1 MPFRASRCV
10 DLGGCKTQGPL
21 SEGECEP
28 DKSVTLGV
36 DGQVPAVSLALAVT
50 HGALCLQR
58 QCASYRRG
66 RGYFNMIE
74 FIIDPKGSIRS
85 EPFKDYFT
93 RRKNDAD
100 RNPANAADSAYVLV
114 AHQVKYT

>member
-1 MPFRASRCV
+1 
-10 DLGGCKTQGPL
+10 
-21 SEGECEP
+21 
-28 DKSVTLGV
+28 
-36 DGQVPAVSLALAVT
+36 
-50 HGALCLQR
+50 
-58 QCASYRRG
+58 
-66 RGYFNMIE
+66 MIE

-114 AHQVKYT
+114 AHQVKYRSASRRFFIAVFSS